1 MSSAHSLYLLQKVD
15 LALDKNNA
23 RLMEIHS
30 ILENS
35 DELRKAR
42 DALSQSEDCLHGK
55 QSELKSAEHTVEM
68 QRDKLEDTEDDLYG
82 GLITNP
88 KELQDLQMEAESLKR
103 FLSTLEDRL
112 LDVMVEFEQAEED
125 VENARSM
132 LENIEQMRK
141 IEHQQLLQEQLQL
154 VEDNERLDGNREA
167 ALASVS
173 AEDLSLY
180 QGLRERQGGAVVAIL
195 EEDGSCSMCGLSIA
209 ASLCQTIR
217 SGKQIVQCNQCKR
230 ILYAG

>member
-1 MSSAHSLYLLQKVD
+1 MSNAHSLYRLQRID

-23 RLMEIHS
+23 RLEEIHS

-35 DELRKAR
+35 EELRKAR
-42 DALSQSEDCLHGK
+42 NALTHAEDHLREQQSA
-55 QSELKSAEHTVEM
+55 LKSAEHAVEI
-68 QRDKLEDTEDDLYG
+68 QRSKLEETESTLYSG
-82 GLITNP
+82 TITNP

-112 LDVMVEFEQAEED
+112 LDAMMDLEQAEND
-125 VENARSM
+125 VENTQSI
-132 LENIEQMRK
+132 LEDTERLRN
-141 IEHQQLLQEQLQL
+141 IEHQQLHQEQEQLT
-154 VEDNERLDGNREA
+154 EDNDRLDGDREA

-173 AEDLSLY
+173 IDDLTLY
-180 QGLRERQGGAVVAIL
+180 ESLRERHGGAIVALL

-209 ASLCQTIR
+209 ASLRQKIR